1 MRTADA
7 FVSDRESG
15 QNEGLH
21 QPARPIT
28 MNPLL
33 EVRTLG
39 QQIWLDNLSR
49 SLLNDGHLARFV
61 AEDGVCGVTTN
72 PSIFHKAIADGRY
85 YEDDLARLMT
95 APLDAETRYE
105 ALVIPDVQRACDLLL
120 PTYRD
125 SGREAGYVSLE
136 VSPALAYDAEATIAA
151 GLRLR
156 AAVDRE
162 NLLIKVP
169 ATEAGLVAIEGLVA
183 SGVSVNV
190 TLMFSLAHVDA
201 VASAYVAG
209 LERLREA
216 GGEPA
221 SVMSVAS
228 LFLSRV
234 DTAVDKRL
242 EEIGGDALQ
251 LRGKSAVAMAKLAY
265 RRYIE
270 RFHGASFAPL
280 RSAGARPQFMLW
292 ASTGTKNPAY
302 NDLLYVEPLIGRET
316 VNTLPDATLAAL
328 RDHGRAALTIEE
340 GIEAAEAQ
348 FKVLADLGID
358 MDSLGQQLQAD
369 GLKQFEQAF
378 SALLELTA

>member
-1 MRTADA
+1 MT
-7 FVSDRESG
+7 
-15 QNEGLH
+15 
-21 QPARPIT
+21 
-28 MNPLL
+28 NPLL
-33 EVRTLG
+33 EVRALG

-49 SLLNDGHLARFV
+49 SLLNDGHLTRLI

-72 PSIFHKAIADGRY
+72 PSIFHKAIAGGRY
-85 YEDDLARLMT
+85 YEDDLARLLT
-95 APLDAETRYE
+95 QALDAEARYE

-120 PTYRD
+120 PTHRD
-125 SGREAGYVSLE
+125 SDREVGYVSLE
-136 VSPALAYDAEATIAA
+136 VSPALAHDAEATIVA
-151 GLRLR
+151 GLRLK

-169 ATEAGLVAIEGLVA
+169 ATAAGLVAIEGLTA
-183 SGVSVNV
+183 KGVSVNV

-209 LERLREA
+209 LERLQQA
-216 GGEPA
+216 GGNPA

-242 EEIGGDALQ
+242 EDMGGDTLR

-265 RRYIE
+265 RRYLE
-270 RFHGASFAPL
+270 RFHGSGFTSL
-280 RSAGARPQFMLW
+280 RSVGAWPQFMLW

-302 NDLLYVEPLIGRET
+302 HDLLYVEPLIGPET

-328 RDHGRAALTIEE
+328 RDHGHAAPTIEDD
-340 GIEAAEAQ
+340 IEAAEAQ
-348 FKVLADLGID
+348 FKALADLGID
-358 MDSLGQQLQAD
+358 LDSVGQQLQTD